1 MYSSYISIT
10 LSPFFFK
17 TKTITMSVRNY
28 IQNARSDVNQNN
40 MSCIDDQTAPFGAKQ
55 RPLSLPVILTISNFL
70 NTPVSNFDVFGAN
83 KNIDK
88 AGFNNGSLSIS
99 GVTISSDIT
108 DLSYQQFLYQ
118 CMQQPFCVGI
128 TYIESFSGSS
138 SQIIQN
144 FKLTTQDANGKQLV
158 RIIEP
163 IIDPYQQQSSIVA
176 VKESFSIDAFTKLTF
191 SAINA
196 FAVFRIHFY
205 PSTLINLAR
214 GFQGVSLNRGRNHL

>member
-1 MYSSYISIT
+1 
-10 LSPFFFK
+10 
-17 TKTITMSVRNY
+17 MSVRNY
-28 IQNARSDVNQNN
+28 IQNAHNNFNQNN
-40 MSCIDDQTAPFGAKQ
+40 MSCMDDQTAPVGANQ
-55 RPLSLPVILTISNFL
+55 RTLSLPVILTISNPL
-70 NTPVSNFDVFGAN
+70 DATVSNIDVLGAY

-128 TYIESFSGSS
+128 TYIESVSGSP

-144 FKLTTQDANGKQLV
+144 FKLTTQDATGNQLV
-158 RIIEP
+158 SIIEP
-163 IIDPYQQQSSIVA
+163 IIDPYQQQSTIVA
-176 VKESFSIDAFTKLTF
+176 VKKSFSIDAFTKLTF

>member
-1 MYSSYISIT
+1 
-10 LSPFFFK
+10 
-17 TKTITMSVRNY
+17 MSVRNY
-28 IQNARSDVNQNN
+28 IQNARKEFNQSN
-40 MSCIDDQTAPFGAKQ
+40 MSGMDDQNSPSLAYQHPVTGGIKKDS
-55 RPLSLPVILTISNFL
+55 LSLPVILTISNSL
-70 NTPVSNFDVFGAN
+70 DTPVSNFDVLGAY

-108 DLSYQQFLYQ
+108 DLSYQQFQYQ

-128 TYIESFSGSS
+128 TYIESVSGSP

-144 FKLTTQDANGKQLV
+144 FKLTTQDATGNQLV
-158 RIIEP
+158 SIIEP
-163 IIDPYQQQSSIVA
+163 IIDPYQQQSTIVA
-176 VKESFSIDAFTKLTF
+176 VKKSFSIDAFTKLTF

-205 PSTLINLAR
+205 PSTLINLAS
-214 GFQGVSLNRGRNHL
+214 GLQGASFTKRFKI